1 MFSGVHA
8 CSQLSALWRVEARFR
23 RNVSQSRL
31 TFKRRFF
38 APTARKS
45 APTARVKGKRG
56 NGIRLIDLN
65 SVRAFIEGAP
75 EQPSKKVR
83 IEMARRAF
91 ASADARAKNGG
102 EA

>member
-1 MFSGVHA
+1 MDTTNCQEILWGRFGDVRRLFSIPRSTA
-8 CSQLSALWRVEARFR
+8 YALIDAGLIKSRV
-23 RNVSQSRL
+23 V
-31 TFKRRFF
+31 
-38 APTARKS
+38 
-45 APTARVKGKRG
+45 RVKGKRG
-56 NGIRLIDLN
+56 NGIRLIDFN